1 MKRLLGF
8 LLILVA
14 LIAIAVGAALATA
27 IVGMRSGNR
36 RFIRAFT
43 KFQRDVVNPEVLK
56 TAGDAGQPFSVIEHV
71 GRTSGT
77 EYETPVGARRDG
89 DGWVVSLV
97 YGREASW
104 VQNLLAAGS
113 GFLRVDG
120 RRHRVDGFEIV
131 PIDTAPLPEDEAK
144 AVAFFGIS
152 EALRLHDAGE
162 VDAAAET
169 ATDNADDASS

>member
-8 LLILVA
+8 LLVLVA
-14 LIAIAVGAALATA
+14 LTAVAVGAVIATA
-27 IVGMRSGNR
+27 VVGMRSRNR
-36 RFIRAFT
+36 RFMRAFT
-43 KFQRDVVNPEVLK
+43 RFQRDVVNPEVLK
-56 TAGDAGQPFSVIEHV
+56 TAGDAGQQFSVIEHV

-77 EYETPVGARRDG
+77 AYETPVGARRDG
-89 DGWVVSLV
+89 DGWVISLV

-113 GFLRVDG
+113 GILHTDG

-131 PIDTAPLPEDEAK
+131 PIDTVPIPEDEAK

-162 VDAAAET
+162 VDDVAEPASDT
-169 ATDNADDASS
+169 ADGAPS